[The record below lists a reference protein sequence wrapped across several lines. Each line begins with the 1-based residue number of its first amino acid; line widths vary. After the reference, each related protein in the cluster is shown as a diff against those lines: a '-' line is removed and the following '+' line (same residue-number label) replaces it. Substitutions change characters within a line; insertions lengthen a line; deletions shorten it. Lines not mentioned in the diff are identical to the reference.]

1 MPRWR
6 AALVCLWLFCTGT
19 LASDLDG
26 HSQAQRIVSLAP
38 FLTDMVVQLQQAD
51 RLVGVLD
58 DGQLHDDLAQ
68 VPRVGGYQSVSRELI
83 LAQKPDLVLAWSSGN
98 SPQMLA
104 QLEDWG
110 LRVERFDPQRLN
122 DIAQMTRE
130 LGLLLNVSEH
140 AELLASEFEQALD
153 RSYRP
158 LSKNPPRV
166 FVQLWD
172 DPLYTVSDQQLIGD
186 ALRHCGAVN
195 VFGDLSVLAP
205 QVGRESVIAADPDI
219 IIAFSDA
226 PAGAN
231 IWLQRWRQFPQLRVV
246 REEGLT
252 VMDGDALVRPT
263 PAVLHGLADL
273 CGLIWG
279 EVESL
284 SEFSD

>member
-6 AALVCLWLFCTGT
+6 AALACLWLFCAGA
-19 LASDLDG
+19 LASDLTV
-26 HSQAQRIVSLAP
+26 HSQRIVSLAP
-38 FLTDMVVQLQQAD
+38 FLTDMVVQLQEAD

-58 DGQLHDDLAQ
+58 DGQLHEDLAQ
-68 VPRVGGYQSVSRELI
+68 VARVGGYQSVSRELI

-110 LRVERFDPQRLN
+110 LRVERFDPQRLH
-122 DIAQMTRE
+122 DIAQMTRD
-130 LGLLLNVSEH
+130 LGRLLNVSAR
-140 AELLASEFEQALD
+140 AELLAAEFEQALE

-158 LSKNPPRV
+158 LSKNAPRV

-186 ALRHCGAVN
+186 ALRHCGALN

-231 IWLQRWRQFPQLRVV
+231 TWLQRWRQFPQMRVV
-246 REEGLT
+246 REEGLR

-263 PAVLHGLADL
+263 PGVLAGLEQL
-273 CGLIWG
+273 CALI
-279 EVESL
+279 ERR
-284 SEFSD
+284 